1 MIETLSRMNYGEMM
15 GFVALGGGLLIGFI
29 AVLGGVWSEIRKTE
43 IAAGLKHDMLER
55 GLSAGEIQ
63 TVLDAGTKRSGRGA
77 AASYSPWC
85 A

>member
-15 GFVALGGGLLIGFI
+15 GFVALAGGLLIGFI
-29 AVLGGVWSEIRKTE
+29 AVLGGLWTEVRKTE

-55 GLSAGEIQ
+55 GMSAGEIQ
-63 TVLDAGTKRSGRGA
+63 TVLDAGTHRSGRRA
-77 AASYSPWC
+77 TASYSPWC